1 MRKISKA
8 ITNKKFLK
16 KSDNLYSKDT
26 ISLDNPKNRKYLD
39 NIAYQEYLRKIQ
51 KESSDYNDQ
60 KKNYIYISKSW

>member
-51 KESSDYNDQ
+51 KETSDYNDQ
-60 KKNYIYISKSW
+60 